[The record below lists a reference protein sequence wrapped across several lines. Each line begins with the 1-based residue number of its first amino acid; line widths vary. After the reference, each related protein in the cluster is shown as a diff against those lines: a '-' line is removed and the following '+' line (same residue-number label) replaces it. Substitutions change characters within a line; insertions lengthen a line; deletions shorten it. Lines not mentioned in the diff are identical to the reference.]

1 MQKNKM
7 ADLGMLLLILV
18 VGIVVI
24 FALMFL
30 LTYMFAFVA
39 DNVTNGALAII
50 PASIIIGAG
59 IIALALRLK
68 N

>member
-1 MQKNKM
+1 MQKSKI

-18 VGIVVI
+18 VGILVV

-39 DNVTNGALAII
+39 NNITNGALAVI